1 MDEKNVALDSLDVTR
16 IEDSA
21 GTRAELH
28 RILGPLDGLAIV
40 VGVVVGAGI
49 LRTPGLIA
57 GYLGDPLLILGVWLL
72 GGISTAL
79 TALVLAELGAMIPA
93 AGGKYAYVRHAYG
106 DAAGCFAGWGEV
118 LLNRSFTGASKAVLI
133 GQYAVML
140 AGGRGSPRVV
150 AAAVMV
156 AFLFLHL
163 RGIRAGRA
171 FQNAS
176 TILKVGLLAVLVG
189 AGFLWGGG
197 ASWSPPAA
205 AAAPPAHGLLLGV
218 GLALQSVFF
227 TYYGAEASLQVSEEL
242 REPGRSVPLMLLLGV
257 ASVTL
262 LYLLINVAF
271 LNTLTPAAMA
281 DSQLVARDVLAK
293 VLGERSGIA
302 VAVVALVILIS
313 SLNYNFFGTPR
324 VLYGL
329 ARDGLAPRMF
339 NRVNAAG
346 TPTAGLYL
354 TFALIFVLAA
364 SGTFE
369 LLLRFMSF
377 LTLVVDGLALTTVFV
392 LRRREPTRPRPFRV
406 PLYPLVPAIAVAFY
420 AALIVLIAVTQP
432 RLALGGTALLAAV
445 AVSAW
450 IATRQRATPSAAT
463 GASTGPDT

>member
-118 LLNRSFTGASKAVLI
+118 LLNRSFTGALKAVLI

-197 ASWSPPAA
+197 ASWSSA
-205 AAAPPAHGLLLGV
+205 AAAPPGQGLLLGV
-218 GLALQSVFF
+218 ALALQSVFF

-257 ASVTL
+257 AVVTL

-271 LNTLTPAAMA
+271 LNALTPASMA
-281 DSQLVARDVLAK
+281 GSQLVARDVLAM
-293 VLGERSGIA
+293 VLGEWSGVA
-302 VAVVALVILIS
+302 VAVVALGILIS

-324 VLYGL
+324 VPYGL
-329 ARDGLAPRMF
+329 ARDGLAPLAF
-339 NRVNAAG
+339 TRVNAAG
-346 TPTAGLYL
+346 TPTVGLYL
-354 TFALIFVLAA
+354 TFTLIFVLAA

-369 LLLRFMSF
+369 LLIRFMSF
-377 LTLVVDGLALTTVFV
+377 LTLVVDGLVLTTVFV
-392 LRRREPTRPRPFRV
+392 LRRRESARPRPFRV
-406 PLYPLVPAIAVAFY
+406 PFYPLVPAIAVAFY
-420 AALIVLIAVTQP
+420 AALIVLIGVTQP
-432 RLALGGTALLAAV
+432 RLALGGTALLSAV
-445 AVSAW
+445 AVGAW
-450 IATRQRATPSAAT
+450 IATRRPAAIT
-463 GASTGPDT
+463 RS

>member
-1 MDEKNVALDSLDVTR
+1 MFDLYSRQSPRTNGSDVNERADS
-16 IEDSA
+16 
-21 GTRAELH
+21 RAELH

-40 VGVVVGAGI
+40 VGVVIGAGI

-106 DAAGCFAGWGEV
+106 DTAGCFAGWSEIV
-118 LLNRSFTGASKAVLI
+118 LNRSFTGALKAVLI

-140 AGGRGSPRVV
+140 AGGHGSPRVI
-150 AAAVMV
+150 AAAVIV
-156 AFLFLHL
+156 GFLLLHL

-197 ASWSPPAA
+197 ASWSSAAAVPPAQ
-205 AAAPPAHGLLLGV
+205 GLLVGV
-218 GLALQSVFF
+218 ALALQSVFF

-293 VLGERSGIA
+293 VLGEGGGIA
-302 VAVVALVILIS
+302 VAVVALGILIS

-324 VLYGL
+324 VPYGL
-329 ARDGLAPRMF
+329 ARDGLAPQMF
-339 NRVNAAG
+339 TRVNAAG

-354 TFALIFVLAA
+354 TFTLIFVLAA

-377 LTLVVDGLALTTVFV
+377 LTLVVDGLVLTTVFV
-392 LRRREPTRPRPFRV
+392 LRRRESTRPRPFRV
-406 PLYPLVPAIAVAFY
+406 PFYPLVPAIAVAFY
-420 AALIVLIAVTQP
+420 AALIVLIGVTQP
-432 RLALGGTALLAAV
+432 RLALGGAAILAAV

-450 IATRQRATPSAAT
+450 IATRQRATVTRS
-463 GASTGPDT
+463 